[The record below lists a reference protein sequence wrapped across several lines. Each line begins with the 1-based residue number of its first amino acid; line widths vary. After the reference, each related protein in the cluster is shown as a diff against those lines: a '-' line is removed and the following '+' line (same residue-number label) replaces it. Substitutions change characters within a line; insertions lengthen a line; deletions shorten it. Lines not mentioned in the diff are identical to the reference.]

1 MSAQVRRSVPLL
13 ALLATLALSAAPAG
27 AAIPGGGQIVA
38 RGIPWATNVTFDPA
52 GGMWVTSGSGQSTD
66 ADGVWYVPHLGARP
80 RHVIRNTN
88 TALGLTWFRG
98 RLYVSSIVSPST
110 GVVAAY
116 SGFDGRRFR
125 HLRYVVPY
133 LPVGEHTLDSI
144 VPGPGG
150 RLYLGAGSEHDSIPS
165 GHKTPGTILSFK
177 PDGSDLRIEATGLRN
192 PYGLAFIP
200 GTSSLLV
207 TDNGRDDLG
216 PRRPP
221 DELNLIRDVT
231 KAAPDFG
238 FPGCYDQGGRRCR
251 GTVAPLAE
259 LPPHA
264 SADGLAVTRHWRG
277 GGLTAFVAE
286 NGATILGASGGN
298 DIRRIALT
306 RLPGGGYRSSVSVFA
321 SGFAEHDP
329 LGATIGPDGAL
340 YVTLFLSAEVVRYA
354 P

>member
-1 MSAQVRRSVPLL
+1 MLLRRCL
-13 ALLATLALSAAPAG
+13 ALASALAAALACAAPAS
-27 AAIPGGGQIVA
+27 AAIPGGGRIVA
-38 RGIPWATNVTFDPA
+38 AGIPWATNVAFDPA
-52 GGMWVTSGSGQSTD
+52 GGMWVTSGTSVQSPT
-66 ADGVWYVPHLGARP
+66 DGVWYVPRPGARP
-80 RHVIRNTN
+80 RHVVRNTT
-88 TALGLTWFRG
+88 TALGLTWFRD
-98 RLYVSSIVSPST
+98 RLYVASIVSPST

-165 GHKTPGTILSFK
+165 GHRTPGTILSFR

-200 GTSSLLV
+200 GTASLLV

-216 PRRPP
+216 AGAPP

-231 KAAPDFG
+231 KPAPDFG
-238 FPGCYDQGGRRCR
+238 FPRCYDQGGRACR

-277 GGLTAFVAE
+277 GNLTAFVAE
-286 NGATILGASGGN
+286 NGATILGARAGN
-298 DIRRIALT
+298 DIRRIALS
-306 RLPGGGYRSSVSVFA
+306 RLPGGGYRASVSVFA

-329 LGATIGPDGAL
+329 LGAAIGPDGAL
-340 YVTLFLSAEVVRYA
+340 YVTLFISGEVVRYA